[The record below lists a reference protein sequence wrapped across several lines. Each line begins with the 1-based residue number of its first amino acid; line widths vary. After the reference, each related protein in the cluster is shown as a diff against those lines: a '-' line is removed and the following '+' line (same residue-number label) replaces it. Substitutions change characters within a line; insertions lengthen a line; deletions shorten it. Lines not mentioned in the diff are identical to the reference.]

1 MAAPSPLACG
11 GGGRRRR
18 GVRRGMA
25 GDLPIPIRFGG
36 RVEDDGDSVL
46 ATVFEMRG
54 LRDKIT
60 FLRQTTT

>member
-1 MAAPSPLACG
+1 
-11 GGGRRRR
+11 
-18 GVRRGMA
+18 MA